1 MLSKEKLR
9 KADVYTG
16 FLITLLGI
24 WICFEALQM
33 PMRDSYGGV
42 QNVWYVSPA
51 IFPLII
57 GAVLTLL
64 GLLLLAIAVK
74 SLGSGSTLQL
84 FKDTVS
90 KVFSRHRLTLS
101 TARFLSIASCFVFY
115 IFMNVPR
122 VDFVICSILF
132 LFVFIQ
138 SFYPDEERYLI
149 KISTI
154 YFIGSIVFVAYFGFG
169 MAKSLQASYRYIT
182 DILNIVFVLVM
193 VAYTFWLFR
202 REAELFRKFKI
213 GLVISFTVPLL
224 VGPIFKYRLL
234 IPLPYEGL
242 TAEFMDF
249 LVYDVFFK

>member
-9 KADVYTG
+9 KADVFTG
-16 FLITLLGI
+16 CLITLLGI
-24 WICFEALQM
+24 WISLEALKM
-33 PMRDSYGGV
+33 PMKESYGGV

-57 GAVLTLL
+57 GGVLSLL
-64 GLLLLAIAVK
+64 GLLLLVIAVK
-74 SLGSGSTLQL
+74 SLGGGSTLRL
-84 FKDTVS
+84 FKDTIS
-90 KVFSRHRLTLS
+90 KVFSRHKLTLS
-101 TARFLSIASCFVFY
+101 TARFLSIISCFVFF

-138 SFYPDEERYLI
+138 SFYPDEEKYLI
-149 KISTI
+149 RISTL
-154 YFIGSIVFVAYFGFG
+154 YFIGSLVFVAYFGSG
-169 MAKSLQASYRYIT
+169 LAKSLQESYQYIT
-182 DILNIVFVLVM
+182 DILNIVFILVM
-193 VAYTFWLFR
+193 VLHTFRLFR
-202 REAELFRKFKI
+202 REAELYRKFKT
-213 GLVISFTVPLL
+213 GLLVSFIVPLL

-249 LVYDVFFK
+249 LVYDVIFK

>member
-9 KADVYTG
+9 KADVFTG
-16 FLITLLGI
+16 CLITLLGI
-24 WICFEALQM
+24 WISLEALEM
-33 PMRDSYGGV
+33 PMKESYGGV

-57 GAVLTLL
+57 GGVLSLL
-64 GLLLLAIAVK
+64 GLLLLSIAVK
-74 SLGSGSTLQL
+74 SIGIGDTLQL
-84 FKDTVS
+84 FKDAFN
-90 KVFSRHRLTLS
+90 KVFSRHKLTLS
-101 TARFLSIASCFVFY
+101 TARFLSIVSCFVFF

-138 SFYPDEERYLI
+138 SFYPDEEKYLI
-149 KISTI
+149 RISTI
-154 YFIGSIVFVAYFGFG
+154 YFIGSMVFVAYFGFG
-169 MAKSLQASYRYIT
+169 FAKSLQASYRYIT
-182 DILNIVFVLVM
+182 DIMNVVFILVM
-193 VAYTFWLFR
+193 VVYTFWLFR
-202 REAELFRKFKI
+202 REAELYRKFKI
-213 GLVISFTVPLL
+213 GLIISFIVPLF

-249 LVYDVFFK
+249 LVYDVIFK